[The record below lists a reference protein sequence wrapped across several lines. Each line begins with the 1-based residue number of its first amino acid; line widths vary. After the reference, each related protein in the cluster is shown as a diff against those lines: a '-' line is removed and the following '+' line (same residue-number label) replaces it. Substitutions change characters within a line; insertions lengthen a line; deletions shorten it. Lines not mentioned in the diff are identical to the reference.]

1 MSKEKI
7 FNGTQG
13 ITLVLL
19 NKLSLPANLVFE
31 LIRFI
36 TDPKKLVMRINGHKK
51 TCSKAGLFED
61 QSQVFPCFH
70 CGGSQLLTNQT

>member
-36 TDPKKLVMRINGHKK
+36 TDPKKIGYENKWTQK
-51 TCSKAGLFED
+51 N
-61 QSQVFPCFH
+61 
-70 CGGSQLLTNQT
+70 LLESRFF